1 MADDGFCVEVDQTAH
16 VAVLRIRGELDL
28 LTAPEVVARCL
39 ELARQ
44 GLVNLVVDATN
55 ITFIDARGV
64 SALIEG
70 RSAFEEKGT
79 FSVVPSPQVQGLFNL
94 LDDEGLFPS
103 FASTEDA
110 LSTLHEIQRTEAS
123 AS

>member
-1 MADDGFCVEVDQTAH
+1 MSDGGFCVEVDQTAH

-39 ELARQ
+39 ELARK
-44 GLVNLVVDATN
+44 GLVNLVVDATG

-70 RSAFEEKGT
+70 RSALEEKGT
-79 FSVVPSPQVQGLFNL
+79 FSLVPSSQVQSLCDL
-94 LDDEGLFPS
+94 LDVEGLFPT

-110 LSTLHEIQRTEAS
+110 LSTLHETLRTQATPS
-123 AS
+123 